1 MAPTSRKAANSHKAP
16 TSCKVSRSSSSR
28 KAANSH
34 KAATSHKAPRPRK
47 TAGPQSSPL
56 NAEQKALL
64 KKLGLPTNFKSLS
77 TDDRLEIDDV
87 IGEELYENGIDETT
101 DAPNAYG
108 RLCESILEALEN

>member
-1 MAPTSRKAANSHKAP
+1 MATNSRKATTP
-16 TSCKVSRSSSSR
+16 R
-28 KAANSH
+28 KTASSH
-34 KAATSHKAPRPRK
+34 KAADSNN
-47 TAGPQSSPL
+47 SPL

-64 KKLGLPTNFKSLS
+64 KKLCLPTNFKNLS

-87 IGEELYENGIDETT
+87 IGEELYENGIDEAT

>member
-1 MAPTSRKAANSHKAP
+1 MAANSRKATTP
-16 TSCKVSRSSSSR
+16 R
-28 KAANSH
+28 KTASSH
-34 KAATSHKAPRPRK
+34 KAADSNN
-47 TAGPQSSPL
+47 SPL

-64 KKLGLPTNFKSLS
+64 QKLGLPTNFKNLS

-87 IGEELYENGIDETT
+87 IGEELYENGIDEAT

>member
-1 MAPTSRKAANSHKAP
+1 MAANS
-16 TSCKVSRSSSSR
+16 R
-28 KAANSH
+28 KLANPH
-34 KAATSHKAPRPRK
+34 K
-47 TAGPQSSPL
+47 TASPHSSPL

-64 KKLGLPTNFKSLS
+64 QKLGLPTNFKNLS

-108 RLCESILEALEN
+108 RLCESILEALES